1 MNCPS
6 CSGLMTSMTLEGHVG
21 TTVAIDA
28 CESCALFWFDRYESL
43 QLAPGSTLK
52 LFRLIGERTAT
63 TQAAI
68 ATFLHCPRC
77 TLRLI
82 PTHDRQ
88 RSTPFEYWRCDR
100 EDGRLITFFNFLREK
115 DFIRPLSPSQIEEL
129 RQNIDIVKCSNCG
142 APVDL
147 VRTSACAHCGSP
159 LSMLDMKQAEHLI
172 EQLKHAAVPKPID
185 PDLPLKLQQARREV
199 EQAFS
204 APGHDWMHRASTAG
218 LVEAG
223 LGVVL
228 GWLKDE
234 S

>member
-1 MNCPS
+1 
-6 CSGLMTSMTLEGHVG
+6 
-21 TTVAIDA
+21 
-28 CESCALFWFDRYESL
+28 
-43 QLAPGSTLK
+43 
-52 LFRLIGERTAT
+52 
-63 TQAAI
+63 
-68 ATFLHCPRC
+68 TFLRCPRC

-88 RSTPFEYWRCDR
+88 RATPFEYWRCDR

-115 DFIRPLSPSQIEEL
+115 DFIRPLSPSQLEEL

-172 EQLKHAAVPKPID
+172 QQLKDAAAPKPID
-185 PDLPLKLQQARREV
+185 SDLPLKLLQARHEV

-204 APGHDWMHRASTAG
+204 APGHDWMHRASSAG
-218 LVEAG
+218 LVEA
-223 LGVVL
+223 
-228 GWLKDE
+228 
-234 S
+234 

>member
-1 MNCPS
+1 MMALS
-6 CSGLMTSMTLEGHVG
+6 LEGHSG

-28 CESCALFWFDRYESL
+28 CPACALFWFDRYESL

-52 LFRLIGERTAT
+52 LFRMISERP
-63 TQAAI
+63 AAEQTPI

-77 TLRLI
+77 TMRLI

-88 RSTPFEYWRCDR
+88 RATAFEYWRCDR

-115 DFIRPLSPSQIEEL
+115 DFIRPLSPDQLAEL
-129 RQNIDIVKCSNCG
+129 RENIDIVKCSNCG

-159 LSMLDMKQAEHLI
+159 LSMLDMKQAERLI
-172 EQLKHAAVPKPID
+172 EQLKQAAEPKLID
-185 PDLPLKLQQARREV
+185 ASLPQQLAQARHEV

-204 APGHDWMHRASTAG
+204 APGHDWMHRASTTG

-228 GWLKDE
+228 GWLKGE